1 MHSQAQDTAPAVIP
15 KIARQQ
21 IVSLAKLVIDYA
33 FQPIVEIN
41 TGFVYGYEALMRGYD
56 RLNLNA
62 PKTLLDHAFES
73 GVLVELEQ
81 MLHGR
86 AIAKFATVP
95 EFQGKK
101 LFLNIDGRAL
111 HAGQSLL
118 EGVTK
123 IVQRSQIPV
132 SAICFE
138 LSEQFDN
145 ASVAEFSAVVD
156 EARRLGVRLAIDDF
170 GLGFSELK
178 LLCDY
183 GLDFIKI
190 DGHFIRD
197 IGQNQRKKLFVT
209 TITNLA
215 HVLGIRVI
223 AEGVETE
230 AEYIACRAAG
240 CDLVQGYFVS
250 QPTVAVKELLP
261 SYSHVVVARAKHRR
275 DRKTDELLVRTQ
287 MAAVPAIRDNTTLD
301 VVFDIFRRTPQES
314 FFPVV
319 DAADHP
325 HGIIHERDLKK
336 YIYMPFGRDLLHNR
350 SYHRGLASFVSAC
363 PIVDINTDAERIL
376 EIFANARGSDGVI
389 LTENLRYVGVLSA
402 SALLT
407 VMNEKQLQQAQDQ
420 NPLTELPGNLSI
432 TDYVAVTAL
441 DGDQRRHF
449 CYFDFDNFKPFNDRY
464 GFAHGDRAISLFAML
479 MRRHAGA
486 MGAFL
491 GHIGGDD
498 FFIGMSGR
506 SADEVETL
514 LTTMLEEFRVGA
526 AKLYSDEDQRAG
538 CTSGIDRDGRTRCFN
553 LMRCSVAVIELPAG
567 LVTSDLDRIHALI
580 AQGKRE
586 AKRSERGYTYRQM
599 AT

>member
-1 MHSQAQDTAPAVIP
+1 MHFQAQEYTTALIP

-62 PKTLLDHAFES
+62 PKTLLDHAFDA

-81 MLHGR
+81 MLHAR
-86 AIAKFATVP
+86 AIAKFATIP

-118 EGVTK
+118 HAVGK
-123 IVQRSQIPV
+123 ILHRHQIPA
-132 SAICFE
+132 STICFE

-145 ASVAEFSAVVD
+145 ASVAEFSAVVG
-156 EARRLGVRLAIDDF
+156 EARRLGMRLAIDDF

-190 DGHFIRD
+190 DGHFVRD

-230 AEYIACRAAG
+230 PEYIACRAAG
-240 CDLVQGYFVS
+240 CDLIQGYFVS
-250 QPTVAVKELLP
+250 RPTAEVSELLP
-261 SYSHVVVARAKHRR
+261 SYSHVVAARAKHRR

-287 MAAVPAIRDNTTLD
+287 MAALPAIHENTSLD
-301 VVFDIFRRTPQES
+301 VVFDMFRRAPQES
-314 FFPVV
+314 FFPVI
-319 DAADHP
+319 DAANEP
-325 HGIIHERDLKK
+325 HGIIHERDLKE
-336 YIYMPFGRDLLHNR
+336 YIYMPFGRDLLSNR
-350 SYHRGLASFVSAC
+350 AYHRGLNSFVSAC
-363 PIVDINTDAERIL
+363 PIVDVDTDAERIL
-376 EIFANARGSDGVI
+376 EIFANARASDGVI
-389 LTENLRYVGVLSA
+389 VTENLKYVGVLSA

-407 VMNEKQLQQAQDQ
+407 VINEKQLQQAQDQ

-432 TDYVAVTAL
+432 TDYVAVAAL
-441 DGDQRRHF
+441 DGDQCRHF

-464 GFAHGDRAISLFAML
+464 GFAHGDQAISLFAML

-486 MGAFL
+486 AGAFL

-498 FFIGMSGR
+498 FFVGFSGR
-506 SADEVETL
+506 DATELESI
-514 LTTMLEEFRVGA
+514 LTTMLEEFRVDA
-526 AKLYSDEDQRAG
+526 IKMYSDEDQRAG
-538 CTSGIDRDGRTRCFN
+538 CTTGLDRDGQVRRFK
-553 LMRCSVAVIELPAG
+553 LIRCSVAVIEFPAG

-580 AQGKRE
+580 AEAKRE
-586 AKRSERGYTYRQM
+586 AKRTDAGYVYRQM
-599 AT
+599 SA

>member
-1 MHSQAQDTAPAVIP
+1 MHSQTQEPFQPVIP

-56 RLNLNA
+56 RLALDS
-62 PKTLLDHAFES
+62 PKALLDHAFDA
-73 GVLVELEQ
+73 GVLVELER
-81 MLHGR
+81 MLHAR
-86 AIAKFATVP
+86 AIAKFTTIP
-95 EFQGKK
+95 EFKGKK
-101 LFLNIDGRAL
+101 LFLNIDGRAI

-118 EGVTK
+118 DAVAK
-123 IVQRSQIPV
+123 ILQRQQLPA
-132 SAICFE
+132 SAACFE

-145 ASVAEFSAVVD
+145 ASVAEFSAVVA
-156 EARRLGVRLAIDDF
+156 EARRLGIRLAIDDF

-240 CDLVQGYFVS
+240 CDLIQGYFVA
-250 QPTVAVKELLP
+250 QPNVAVSELLA
-261 SYSHVVVARAKHRR
+261 SYSHVVAARAKHRR

-287 MAAVPAIRDNTTLD
+287 TAALPAIRVDTRLD
-301 VVFDIFRRTPQES
+301 QVFDMFRRAPGES
-314 FFPVV
+314 FFPVI
-319 DAADHP
+319 DTADEP
-325 HGIIHERDLKK
+325 QGIVHERDLKE
-336 YIYMPFGRDLLHNR
+336 YIYMPFGRELLSNR
-350 SYHRGLASFVSAC
+350 SYHRGLSSFVSAC
-363 PIVDINTDAERIL
+363 PIVDVNTDAERIL
-376 EIFANARGSDGVI
+376 EIFANARASDGVI
-389 LTENLRYVGVLSA
+389 VTENLKYVGVLSA

-441 DGDQRRHF
+441 DADQCRHF

-479 MRRHAGA
+479 MRRHAGGS
-486 MGAFL
+486 GAFL

-498 FFIGMSGR
+498 FFVGCSGR
-506 SADEVETL
+506 SAAELETT
-514 LTTMLEEFRVGA
+514 LTTMLEEFRVDV
-526 AKLYSDEDQRAG
+526 AKMYSEEDQRAG
-538 CTSGIDRDGRTRCFN
+538 YTTGPDRDGQVRRFN
-553 LMRCSVAVIELPAG
+553 LIRCSVAVVELPAG
-567 LVTSDLDRIHALI
+567 MVTSDLDRIHALI
-580 AQGKRE
+580 AQAKRE
-586 AKRSERGYTYRQM
+586 AKRSNSGYVYRQM
-599 AT
+599 AM